1 MKKYVKPK
9 TIYLYDFLMFTTIET
24 EVVVCSDREELFSGQ
39 SGMIVAD
46 NNVGGYIVDSIS
58 SSKSGTI
65 YLEVHKKWKE
75 NTKITSQ

>member
-9 TIYLYDFLMFTTIET
+9 QIYLYDLLMFTTIET

-46 NNVGGYIVDSIS
+46 KNVGGYIVDSIS

-65 YLEVHKKWKE
+65 YLEVHKK
-75 NTKITSQ
+75 